1 MASMRSDKPFKA
13 WLVGRNR
20 KRRMEANPQPPT
32 IATIDWLAAPPAT
45 GSVDTDY
52 TATWSGGMPPY
63 RAVITG
69 PDGVVKEQFNYLN
82 TITLN
87 VSEAGDY
94 TWSISDSFGNLTES
108 TTTIS

>member
-1 MASMRSDKPFKA
+1 MSSMRSDLPFKS

-45 GSVDTDY
+45 GSVNTVY
-52 TATWSGGMPPY
+52 TSTWSGGLPPY

-69 PDGVVKEQFNYLN
+69 PNGVISDQISYQGSISLN
-82 TITLN
+82 A
-87 VSEAGDY
+87 SEAGDY
-94 TWSISDSFGNLTES
+94 TWSVNDSFGNS
-108 TTTIS
+108 SQATTTIS